1 MTTGELHTYLD
12 SKEPLT
18 VEQVKEIIYQLKQDA
33 FNEMCKV
40 VDFTDWYYSW
50 YNGEI
55 NGFQI
60 ALDLL
65 DKVRS
70 DKND

>member
-1 MTTGELHTYLD
+1 MTTAELHKYLD

-18 VEQVKEIIYQLKQDA
+18 VDQVKEIIYQLKQDA

-40 VDFTDWYYSW
+40 EDFTDWHQSW

-65 DKVRS
+65 EKVRS
-70 DKND
+70 DEQ

>member
-18 VEQVKEIIYQLKQDA
+18 VEQVKEIIHQLKQDA
-33 FNEMCKV
+33 FNEIVKNTNF
-40 VDFTDWYYSW
+40 DDWRVQW
-50 YNGEI
+50 YNGEM

-65 DKVRS
+65 GKARS
-70 DKND
+70 DDE

>member
-1 MTTGELHTYLD
+1 MTIDELHAYLD

-18 VEQVKEIIYQLKQDA
+18 VEQVKEIIYQLKQDS
-33 FNEMCKV
+33 FNEIVKNTNF
-40 VDFTDWYYSW
+40 DDWRVQW
-50 YNGEI
+50 YNGEM

-65 DKVRS
+65 GKVRS
-70 DKND
+70 DDE